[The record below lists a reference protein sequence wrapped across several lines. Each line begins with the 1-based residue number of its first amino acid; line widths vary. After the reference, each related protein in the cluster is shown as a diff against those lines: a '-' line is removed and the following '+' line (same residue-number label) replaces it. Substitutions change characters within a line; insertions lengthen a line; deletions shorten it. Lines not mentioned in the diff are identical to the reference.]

1 MEGATGRGRGRGRR
15 GRGRAGRAAR
25 SPPPPSS
32 SSSDEECDHLNHFE
46 FVVHITA
53 DPLGRKKVPDKF
65 AEFLDGRE
73 PAQLYLREASCGVC
87 RWTVEVWFDGQGK
100 MWLASGWEEFA
111 REHNV
116 EEGCL
121 VHFFYEG
128 DWNMVVKVF
137 DDESC
142 RVHYH
147 GGESGDDTY

>member
-1 MEGATGRGRGRGRR
+1 MK
-15 GRGRAGRAAR
+15 
-25 SPPPPSS
+25 
-32 SSSDEECDHLNHFE
+32 HFE

-53 DPLGRKKVPDKF
+53 DPLGGKKLPNKF

-73 PAQLYLREASCGVC
+73 PAELYLREASCGVC
-87 RWTVEVWFDGQGK
+87 RWTVEVWFDGQEK

-147 GGESGDDTY
+147 GDDSGGESGDGTN